1 MFQVA
6 HYSNRLCTSKIT
18 IKRKILEFN
27 IIISLYKLQLNIL
40 QRLNME
46 SILSFDTLM
55 SMRKYNTAWR
65 VLRADSA
72 PFIISFFYK
81 TFITK
86 NRRAIKYSDLLSELD
101 DYIYDLNQKFGEEV
115 PKQSAREYIESW
127 SRGEFAFLNQRYIGR
142 GDEPEVDLTPG
153 IEKAIRWLE
162 GLQDRSFVG
171 TESRLLTIIL
181 LLRDLVQKTESDPQ
195 KVLKNL
201 QQQRLE
207 IDKQIEDLKEKGWR
221 KHGSTQVKERYF
233 QILDTTRDFLADF
246 RQVEDNF
253 RNLDRNIREKIA
265 ISDKEKGEL
274 LEDIFGEHDAISNSD
289 QGKSFRAFWEFLIQA
304 QKQNEFEQLVS
315 HVLKLPEVQEM
326 PENVLSNFK
335 DFLLE
340 AGNKVYQVN
349 NHLTSQLRKY
359 IEDRGVLENK
369 RILELVRI
377 IEKQSIGLLDHA
389 YQKGYKTT
397 KKFVEVPMLSPEIN
411 LKINRRLFR
420 VPGKEETVKMPTE
433 VETSGTNKVSVNS
446 LFEQEYVDEERLC
459 QQIEELVETR
469 GQVSLRDVIKHFPL
483 EKGISELVTYLK
495 IATNRKGTVFDE
507 DKTCSIL
514 ISNDNRAKN
523 RSVNEGLRK
532 VKCPQVIFIKL

>member
-233 QILDTTRDFLADF
+233 QILDTTRDFLGDF

-265 ISDKEKGEL
+265 LSVKKKGEL

>member
-1 MFQVA
+1 MLIFQ
-6 HYSNRLCTSKIT
+6 
-18 IKRKILEFN
+18 
-27 IIISLYKLQLNIL
+27 
-40 QRLNME
+40 
-46 SILSFDTLM
+46 
-55 SMRKYNTAWR
+55 
-65 VLRADSA
+65 
-72 PFIISFFYK
+72 
-81 TFITK
+81 
-86 NRRAIKYSDLLSELD
+86 
-101 DYIYDLNQKFGEEV
+101 YDLNQKFGEEV

-265 ISDKEKGEL
+265 ISDKKKGEL